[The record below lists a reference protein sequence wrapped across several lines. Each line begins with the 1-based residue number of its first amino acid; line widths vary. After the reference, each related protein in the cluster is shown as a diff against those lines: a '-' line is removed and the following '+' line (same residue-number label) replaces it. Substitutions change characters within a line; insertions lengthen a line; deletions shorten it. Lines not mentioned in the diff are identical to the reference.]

1 MKIKEIREKNENE
14 LKKDLIELRN
24 KMTKMRFDIS
34 GKQLKNH
41 REIRVAKKEIA
52 RVLTVFSEQKAKNNQ
67 ISKKNDEK
75 N

>member
-14 LKKDLIELRN
+14 LKKNLIELRN

-41 REIRVAKKEIA
+41 REIRVTKKGIA
-52 RVLTVFSEQKAKNNQ
+52 QIMTVFSEGKVGNKNISQKV
-67 ISKKNDEK
+67 
-75 N
+75 

>member
-14 LKKDLIELRN
+14 LKKSLIELRN
-24 KMTKMRFDIS
+24 KTTKMRFDIS

-52 RVLTVFSEQKAKNNQ
+52 RIMTVFSEGKTGNKNISAKA
-67 ISKKNDEK
+67 
-75 N
+75 